1 MWTTTPFR
9 HGLRASLLVLA
20 STVVGGCDMVTGP
33 APAAPDA
40 QFSLGRAATP
50 SGIPFRRMAN
60 MESITFFERTG
71 ESFPNAHTFTKDD
84 HRLLS
89 RIGSALTSANAEF
102 VGVVNQEF
110 FDVFYSD
117 AQGNA
122 DPDGQF
128 VTIEATFDNEMDSA
142 LNIAAVQVNFAN
154 RPPILFNRVAS
165 FAALGSTA
173 IPATVQNAVDGN
185 FLTHTYLGHTI
196 SGSGQRLRLTL
207 GVDNGGLRI
216 QGS

>member
-60 MESITFFERTG
+60 MQSITFYEMTTTL
-71 ESFPNAHTFTKDD
+71 NTFTFAAND
-84 HRLLS
+84 RQLLS
-89 RIGSALTSANAEF
+89 RADGSLNSASADF
-102 VGVVNQEF
+102 IGVVDQEF
-110 FDVFYSD
+110 YDVFYSD
-117 AQGNA
+117 ALGNP

-128 VTIEATFDNEMDSA
+128 VTIEATFDNPNDSGM
-142 LNIAAVQVNFAN
+142 NITAVQVNFAN
-154 RPPILFNRVAS
+154 RPPMLANTLVS
-165 FAALGSTA
+165 FVALGGSADPSTA
-173 IPATVQNAVDGN
+173 GAVVDGN
-185 FLTHTYLGHTI
+185 FGSYTALGHT
-196 SGSGQRLRLTL
+196 SGSAQRLRVTV
-207 GVDNGGLRI
+207 GFHDARLRVAG
-216 QGS
+216 Q